1 MAKIKIDLDPKG
13 PITYDREVAIPTP
26 SGKPLKMTFTFKN
39 RNREEMAELREKY
52 IAKARDNYVQ
62 ATAEVEK
69 EKSRREEDEKSGRTY
84 MPPDPKLVEG
94 VPEAIAND
102 VAAVLDVACGWNLDY
117 EFNAENVGKFLAL
130 YAAAPKAIGDDY
142 FVSMTEGRLGN

>member
-1 MAKIKIDLDPKG
+1 MANIKIDLDPKG

-26 SGKPLKMTFTFKN
+26 SGKPLKVTFTFKH
-39 RNREEMAELREKY
+39 RNREEMAALREKY
-52 IAKARDNYVQ
+52 IAKARDNYIL
-62 ATAEVEK
+62 ATVEVE
-69 EKSRREEDEKSGRTY
+69 EERARREADKNAGRTY

-94 VPEAIAND
+94 VPEAIASD
-102 VAAVLDVACGWNLDY
+102 VAAVLDVANGWNLDY
-117 EFNAENVGKFLAL
+117 EFTAENVGKFLAL